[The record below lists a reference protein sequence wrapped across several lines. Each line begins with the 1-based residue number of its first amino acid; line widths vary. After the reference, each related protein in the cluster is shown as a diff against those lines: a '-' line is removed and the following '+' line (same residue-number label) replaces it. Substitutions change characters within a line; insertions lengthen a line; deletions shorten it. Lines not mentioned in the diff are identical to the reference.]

1 LILKIVSESF
11 QLSFFF
17 PPFTLPADVPGHI
30 TPYDTDMIA
39 ESKLSTALGMNARL
53 IRRSV
58 SDFRS
63 NVTNAL
69 QALERQAVMTS
80 LAELKVGAAFV
91 VKGADMKVAS
101 TTAVTAFSFDNI
113 DFGRGPAHY
122 AQINYQPRFD
132 WWTIIQGA
140 QGYGESEGGV
150 LCSMTVEAGLKE
162 KLVQHAAWRVLIP
175 EAHLF
180 LAPSDNEEKE
190 TSGAVVDKKEKR
202 NLYEKQER
210 KDLHEGMN
218 EVVQPSSW
226 REEKQRA

>member
-1 LILKIVSESF
+1 
-11 QLSFFF
+11 
-17 PPFTLPADVPGHI
+17 
-30 TPYDTDMIA
+30 
-39 ESKLSTALGMNARL
+39 MNARL

-69 QALERQAVMTS
+69 QALQRQALMTS
-80 LAELKVGAAFV
+80 IPELKVGAAFV

-113 DFGRGPAHY
+113 NFGPGPAHY

-150 LCSMTVEAGLKE
+150 LCSMTVEAGLHK
-162 KLVQHAAWRVLIP
+162 KLVEHAAWRVLVP
-175 EAHLF
+175 EAHVF
-180 LAPSDNEEKE
+180 IAPTEEKE
-190 TSGAVVDKKEKR
+190 SEKLLAKEENQTILYRKQGEKKRASEM
-202 NLYEKQER
+202 E
-210 KDLHEGMN
+210 D
-218 EVVQPSSW
+218 VVQPASW
-226 REEKQRA
+226 REEKQRAFAS